1 MCWKKV
7 SFGVLAHVGLA
18 LAPQR
23 QTWRWTQSLT
33 AGKRS
38 VKEEAAWAEG
48 NSLRNL
54 GNSLRNVTSG
64 RGRFLGDWNSG
75 TLNLWVWS
83 DGTRAAR
90 EPQEWLIVQKR
101 SMGMLC
107 KSVSSIRLRSG
118 TGRSC
123 LRPQTKRPNLRKES
137 YRIAVG
143 GSGNT

>member
-1 MCWKKV
+1 MLEKSIFRRFGACWAGISATAPNMEMDTV
-7 SFGVLAHVGLA
+7 FDGWEAVRQGRGRVGG
-18 LAPQR
+18 
-23 QTWRWTQSLT
+23 
-33 AGKRS
+33 GKQ
-38 VKEEAAWAEG
+38 
-48 NSLRNL
+48 LRNL

-83 DGTRAAR
+83 DGTRSAR

-123 LRPQTKRPNLRKES
+123 LRPQTKRPNLQKES